1 MGKIVT
7 FGEVMGRLCPEGLL
21 RFRQAMPGKLELTF
35 GGAESNVATSISV
48 LGGDARFITALPKN
62 AIADSCLALLAGL
75 GVDTGKIVSTD
86 YGRVGLYFLET
97 GANQRP
103 SNVIYDRAN
112 SAIALTPANAYDW
125 QGIFAD
131 AEWFHVSGIT
141 PAISKEA
148 AEATLAAVK
157 AAKAGN
163 VTVSCD
169 LNFRKKLWN
178 WDKSVKPREL
188 AERTMRGILPYV
200 DAIIANEE
208 DASDVLSIKAEGSD
222 IHAGKLQID
231 RYPDVAKKMVSQFPN
246 VKKVAITLRES
257 ISATHNNW
265 GAMLFDAKGKQACFA
280 PMKEGGYQPY
290 QITNIVDRV
299 GGGDSFSA
307 GLIFALTTP
316 ELCKSEQAIAFAVAA
331 SCLAHSIVGD
341 INYTS
346 RKEVEA
352 LMGGA
357 GSGRVNR

>member
-21 RFRQAMPGKLELTF
+21 RFRQAMPGKLDLTF
-35 GGAESNVATSISV
+35 GGAESNVATSIAT
-48 LGGDARFITALPKN
+48 LGGHAQFVTALPKN
-62 AIADSCLALLAGL
+62 AIADSCIALLSGL
-75 GVDTGKIVSTD
+75 GVDTSRIVRTD
-86 YGRVGLYFLET
+86 YGRLGLYFLET

-112 SAIALTPANAYDW
+112 SAIALTEADAYDW
-125 QGIFAD
+125 TGVFAD

-148 AEATLAAVK
+148 ADATLAAVK
-157 AAKAGN
+157 AAKEN
-163 VTVSCD
+163 DVSVSCD

-178 WDKSVKPREL
+178 WDDSMKPREL
-188 AERTMRGILPYV
+188 AEKTMRSILPFV
-200 DAIIANEE
+200 DVVIANEE

-231 RYPDVAKKMVSQFPN
+231 RYPDVAKQIVAQFRNVSN
-246 VKKVAITLRES
+246 VAITLRES

-265 GAMLFDAKGKQACFA
+265 GAMLYDAALGQACFA
-280 PMKEGGYQPY
+280 PMNGEEYQPY
-290 QITNIVDRV
+290 QIKNIVDRV
-299 GGGDSFSA
+299 GGGDSFAA

-316 ELCKSEQAIAFAVAA
+316 ELCEPDQAISFAVAS

-341 INYTS
+341 INYSS

-352 LMGGA
+352 LMGGS